1 MTVHVKQIEGLAVAA
16 RGESAHWVPMDGPAK
31 LGGTESGSRPME
43 VLLMSLGGCTAM
55 DVISILRKKRAPI
68 DDFRVVVEAERA
80 NDHPK
85 VYTKIHVKY
94 VVYGRGV
101 KPQDVERAIEL
112 SEGTYCSVTA
122 MLRKT
127 ARVSSSY
134 EIREPASR

>member
-1 MTVHVKQIEGLAVAA
+1 MTVHVKQLEGLAVAA
-16 RGESAHWVPMDGPAK
+16 RGESAHWVAMDAPAK

-55 DVISILRKKRAPI
+55 DVISILRKKRAPV
-68 DDFRVVVEAERA
+68 DDFRVEVEAERA
-80 NDHPK
+80 NEHPK

-94 VVYGRGV
+94 LVYGRGV

-122 MLRKT
+122 MLRRT
-127 ARVSSSY
+127 AQMSSSY
-134 EIREPASR
+134 EIRESPPP